1 MKGNEGLK
9 CLFIHPTCCNSRRY
23 TCNMKSEGVSL
34 IFFCIQY
41 SLDRKRCKVTTKQ
54 SPFQLFPSG
63 CPDKEVGMG
72 KNNEVAGKFE
82 GNYLPLLSEPVLL
95 RPPVESSR
103 FISSK
108 DLLSNSPSVFR
119 CLIPKL

>member
-1 MKGNEGLK
+1 MKGYEGLK
-9 CLFIHPTCCNSRRY
+9 RLFICPTYCNSRRY
-23 TCNMKSEGVSL
+23 ACKMKGEGFSL

-72 KNNEVAGKFE
+72 KNNDVVGKYE
-82 GNYLPLLSEPVLL
+82 GNYFTLMP
-95 RPPVESSR
+95 
-103 FISSK
+103 
-108 DLLSNSPSVFR
+108 N
-119 CLIPKL
+119 CLENKRL